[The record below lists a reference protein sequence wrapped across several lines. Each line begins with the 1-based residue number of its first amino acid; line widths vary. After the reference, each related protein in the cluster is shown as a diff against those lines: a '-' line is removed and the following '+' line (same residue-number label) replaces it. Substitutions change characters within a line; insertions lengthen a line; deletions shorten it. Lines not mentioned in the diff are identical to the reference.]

1 MQTTLDF
8 ATAARAEILAR
19 LVHGET
25 TDVDAGQVL
34 EHAERVVQAV
44 GTDRQR
50 AIMWLYHTRNHGGA
64 TGAVLMALG
73 FDRRLVDA
81 ACTLGVRRP
90 ESVRD
95 YAKRV
100 AACNDTDVLAVALA
114 AIDDLIRVGFEEQDD
129 TIAACKR
136 ARRVLK
142 RATDALAKQQPGN
155 TPPAGGVADNRP
167 TAPALRSAL
176 MALVD
181 HTDGAQDAMMQMM
194 RGPGDGP
201 WEVTERLSLEDLR
214 LLVVNMHDLMQVVA
228 LLVVDVTARDNE
240 NTYEDRMTLAE
251 CTTKGV
257 NPMQGMERIART
269 TARRLRDF
277 NEAHG
282 GEQLENEKVH

>member
-1 MQTTLDF
+1 MQTTRDF

-25 TDVDAGQVL
+25 TDVEAGQVI

-100 AACNDTDVLAVALA
+100 VACNDTDVLAVALA
-114 AIDDLIRVGFEEQDD
+114 AIDDLIRVGFEVQDD
-129 TIAACKR
+129 TMAACKR

-142 RATDALAKQQPGN
+142 RATDALAKQQPGD

-181 HTDGAQDAMMQMM
+181 HADGALDAMMQMM
-194 RGPGDGP
+194 RGPGDVP
-201 WEVTERLSLEDLR
+201 WEVSERLSLEDLK
-214 LLVVNMHDLMQVVA
+214 LLVVNLHDLMQVVA

-240 NTYEDRMTLAE
+240 NTSEDRMTLAE

-257 NPMQGMERIART
+257 NPMQGMERIAQT

-282 GEQLENEKVH
+282 GEQLVNGKVH

>member
-1 MQTTLDF
+1 MQTTRDF

-25 TDVDAGQVL
+25 TDVEAGQVL

-44 GTDRQR
+44 GTDRQQ

-81 ACTLGVRRP
+81 ACTLRVRRP

-100 AACNDTDVLAVALA
+100 VACNDTDVLAVALA
-114 AIDDLIRVGFEEQDD
+114 AIDDLIRVGFEVQDD
-129 TIAACKR
+129 TMAACKR

-142 RATDALAKQQPGN
+142 RATDALAKQQPGDA
-155 TPPAGGVADNRP
+155 PPAGGVADNRP

-176 MALVD
+176 MTLVD
-181 HTDGAQDAMMQMM
+181 HADGALDAMMQMM
-194 RGPGDGP
+194 RGPGDVP
-201 WEVTERLSLEDLR
+201 WEVSERLSLEDLK
-214 LLVVNMHDLMQVVA
+214 LLVVNLHDLMQVVA

-282 GEQLENEKVH
+282 GEQLENGKVH